1 VQLLPKRIFLLNKTL
16 PLVVGDERLDEQI
29 RRIGSQVHVFGHTHI
44 DKDKVIDGVRYVQV
58 HRLSS
63 RAPRATHAQIG
74 AASNTYTHTHATH
87 ATYTHT
93 RYQYLTLQFNQNA
106 FGHPAER
113 NKVWHALKA
122 TYRPKLV
129 LEVFFDGRSRS
140 EDQRGS
146 DREEEGEDEDEASEE
161 PHEDESNKRKRKKK
175 QK

>member
-1 VQLLPKRIFLLNKTL
+1 MRWCVQLLPKRIFLLNKTL
-16 PLVVGDERLDEQI
+16 PLVVGDERLDVQI

-58 HRLSS
+58 HIVYPLVRLSI
-63 RAPRATHAQIG
+63 PHA
-74 AASNTYTHTHATH
+74 
-87 ATYTHT
+87 
-93 RYQYLTLQFNQNA
+93 RYQYLISPFNQNA

-129 LEVFFDGRSRS
+129 LEVFPDGRSTS
-140 EDQRGS
+140 EGQRGS
-146 DREEEGEDEDEASEE
+146 DREEEGEDEDEDEAPEE
-161 PHEDESNKRKRKKK
+161 PHEDESNKRKRKKR

>member
-1 VQLLPKRIFLLNKTL
+1 MQLLPKRIFLLNKTL

-58 HRLSS
+58 HIISPLVRLA
-63 RAPRATHAQIG
+63 R
-74 AASNTYTHTHATH
+74 HTHKSGLPPTR
-87 ATYTHT
+87 TRVRT
-93 RYQYLTLQFNQNA
+93 RYQSLIGLFNQNA

-129 LEVFFDGRSRS
+129 LEVFPDGRSTS
-140 EDQRGS
+140 EDQGGS
-146 DREEEGEDEDEASEE
+146 DREEEGEDEDEDEAPEE
-161 PHEDESNKRKRKKK
+161 PHEDESNKRKRKKR